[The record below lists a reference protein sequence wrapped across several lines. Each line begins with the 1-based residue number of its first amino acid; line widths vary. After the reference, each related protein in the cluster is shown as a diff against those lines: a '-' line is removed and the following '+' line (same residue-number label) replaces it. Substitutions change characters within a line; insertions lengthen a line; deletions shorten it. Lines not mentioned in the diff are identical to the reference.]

1 MMTSPQ
7 KAELTMEA
15 KMPQLQ
21 AILKMT
27 IFQSTYQQKVK
38 VTIAP
43 NQSWSVLIRCSV
55 NIVHKAQ
62 NYGPP
67 LRLVKT
73 TSWD

>member
-67 LRLVKT
+67 LRQVKT
-73 TSWD
+73 TS